1 MIVSVIAAVSEN
13 GVIGKSNELA
23 WNLPDEL
30 QYFRDVT
37 RGKPVV
43 MGRKTAESI
52 MAVRQGQLLP
62 GRHNIVISANHTVA
76 PVDAD
81 VVSTI
86 DEAIEMAKEDHPDEL
101 FIIGGGQT
109 YEATL
114 PMADRLYLTRVHT
127 DIEGGDAFFPAF
139 NESDWELVRSDRHE
153 ADERHAYPFTMMV
166 YERKKQ

>member
-1 MIVSVIAAVSEN
+1 MILSVIAAVSEN
-13 GVIGKSNELA
+13 GVIGKRNELA

-37 RGKPVV
+37 RGKPVI

-52 MAVRQGQLLP
+52 MHVRDGKLLP
-62 GRHNIVISANHTVA
+62 ARHNIVISKNHTVDPA
-76 PVDAD
+76 DAD
-81 VVSTI
+81 VVTSI
-86 DEAIEMAKEDHPDEL
+86 DQAIDMAKEDHADEA

-109 YEATL
+109 YEMAL
-114 PMADRLYLTRVHT
+114 PMADRLYLTRVHA
-127 DIEGGDAFFPAF
+127 DIEGGDAFFPEF
-139 NESDWELVRSDRHE
+139 DESDWELVRSDRHE